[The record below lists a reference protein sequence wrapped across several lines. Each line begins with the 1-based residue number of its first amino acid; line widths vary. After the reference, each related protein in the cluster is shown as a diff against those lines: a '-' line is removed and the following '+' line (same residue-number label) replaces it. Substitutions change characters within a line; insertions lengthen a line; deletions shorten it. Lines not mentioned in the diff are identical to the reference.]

1 MLITVPPGFVNTV
14 TAEVEH
20 AVDAR
25 RLLAYAAGVPDLA
38 PAVFSPEH
46 PATVLA
52 HPVFHVALEWP
63 LAAAGIPGLPMP
75 PELRRLGLHVQHDA
89 THHRPIRPG
98 DRLRTTAA
106 VSRAEARSV
115 GVYLETR
122 YETTAADTGEPVV
135 TNLLGMLYRG
145 VGLEGGTPRAPAAAA
160 APRPPLA
167 AAGSFPVGMA
177 DAIVYTEC
185 ADIWNPVHTDGE
197 VARAAGLPAPILH
210 GTCCLA
216 RAVSIL
222 VERFAGND
230 PGRVAAVRS
239 GFGAIVVP
247 ETTVTVAAQRDG
259 DTVLFEARLPDGGLA
274 LRDGLLRL
282 RPAG

>member
-1 MLITVPPGFVNTV
+1 MIITIPPGFVDTV
-14 TAEVEH
+14 TAEIEH

-25 RLLAYAAGVPDLA
+25 RLLAYAAGVPDLSA
-38 PAVFSPEH
+38 AVFAPEH
-46 PATVLA
+46 PATVVA

-63 LAAAGIPGLPMP
+63 LASAGIPGLPMP

-98 DRLRTTAA
+98 DVLRTTAA
-106 VSRAEARSV
+106 VARAEARSV

-122 YETTAADTGEPVV
+122 YETTAAGSGEPVV
-135 TNLLGMLYRG
+135 TNRLGMLYRG
-145 VGLEGGTPRAPAAAA
+145 VGLEGGTPRTAAEPPAT
-160 APRPPLA
+160 RPPLA

-185 ADIWNPVHTDGE
+185 SDIWNPVHTDGE

-222 VERFAGND
+222 VERFAESD
-230 PGRVAAVRS
+230 PGRVAHVRS

-247 ETTVTVAAQRDG
+247 DTEVTVFAHRDG
-259 DTVLFEARLPDGGLA
+259 GTVLFEARLPDGALA

-282 RPAG
+282 RTAG